1 MQKAR
6 YVVDGPDDWTGMRDC
21 GTIFRRYLYVT
32 SGATVSSVKE
42 DEVLEALNHGK
53 PDQILYS
60 EISASDYL
68 KRVLQCET
76 LKGSPNLRRLLE
88 YIGTRSLYGTGNGLK
103 EYTIGVE
110 ALDRNE
116 DFDPKIDTIVRVQIH
131 RLREKLSRFY
141 LGEGSQDKILI
152 TIPRGHYY
160 VEFIS
165 AKSPSASSSALSEFN
180 GQVDSAI
187 DAGDPDSS
195 VNRGRYRLWPRPLF
209 FGLVIALLILAI
221 ITSGL
226 YIRQRS
232 VLNRNIAPNDIDPS
246 VATLWSSFLEGDKEP
261 IIGYTDAVFLIDESN
276 DLLRFPSGA
285 SSHRGSSVE
294 SHLAE
299 EFASNP
305 DLVKR
310 AGPLYY
316 EDGYTGTGEV
326 ESAANLAALFRELG
340 AHAQIKRGSDITI
353 EDLRN
358 HNVVLLGSSF
368 QNKAV
373 DDLPRQGDFRFVK
386 AAPRHELWDGAISN
400 LNPSPGE
407 SSIYRTERDPVTHTL
422 RADHALVSFQPGL
435 TPDRH
440 IVILA
445 GLDTT
450 GTAGATRYAT
460 SHEGAS
466 LILKIGDS
474 HKKSNQKIEPVL
486 QIVVRCL
493 LKDGDSTFEVKP
505 VASHANEWREK
516 DN

>member
-1 MQKAR
+1 
-6 YVVDGPDDWTGMRDC
+6 
-21 GTIFRRYLYVT
+21 
-32 SGATVSSVKE
+32 VKGNG
-42 DEVLEALNHGK
+42 VLEAPDPIK
-53 PDQILYS
+53 TDQIPDS
-60 EISASDYL
+60 ETAADYL

-76 LKGSPNLRRLLE
+76 LKGSPNLRCLLE
-88 YIGTRSLYGTGNGLK
+88 YIGTRSLDGKGVGLK

-131 RLREKLSRFY
+131 RLREKLSRYY
-141 LGEGSQDKILI
+141 LGEGRQDKILI

-165 AKSPSASSSALSEFN
+165 AKSESAPSSELSEFH
-180 GQVDSAI
+180 GQVDSSI
-187 DAGDPDSS
+187 DSASS
-195 VNRGRYRLWPRPLF
+195 ANRSKYRLSPRLLF
-209 FGLVIALLILAI
+209 FGLGIALLVLAM

-226 YIRQRS
+226 YVKQRS

-294 SHLAE
+294 PHLAE

-326 ESAANLAALFRELG
+326 ESTANLAALFRELG
-340 AHAQIKRGSDITI
+340 AHAQIKRSSDITI

-386 AAPRHELWDGAISN
+386 ATPRHELWDGAISN

-460 SHEGAS
+460 SPEGAS
-466 LILKIGDS
+466 LILKIGGS
-474 HKKSNQKIEPVL
+474 HKKSNQKIEPVV
-486 QIVVRCL
+486 QIIVRCL
-493 LKDGDSTFEVKP
+493 LKDGDSTFEVKA